1 MKSSPSPWWK
11 TGVIY
16 QIYPRSFYD
25 SNDDGIGDI
34 KGITLKLDYLSWL
47 GIDALW
53 LSPVNVSPM
62 YDFGYDIS
70 DYYDIDQCYG
80 SFDDFTELVD
90 KAHAHGIKIIMDL
103 VINHTS
109 HLHKW
114 FVESRSSK
122 DNRRRAWYIWHPGKN
137 GKAPNNWRSA
147 FGGSAWEF
155 DSHTGEYYLHSFLKE
170 QPDLNWRNSEMR
182 KSIFKMMRHWL
193 DMGVDGFR
201 LDVVNWFV
209 KDDRLRSN
217 PFTIKPLDPEKH
229 KYDRN
234 RPEVHDYI
242 RELRSVV
249 DEYDARMT
257 VGEVFTLPP
266 GNPELSASF
275 LGNGTDELHLAFDFS
290 IMYRF
295 WSARSFYKCIKK
307 WSAAIP
313 EKGWQCNVL
322 SNHDQPRS
330 RSRFLGGTDSEKRAR
345 VAAVFLLTIKG
356 TPFLYYGEELGM
368 KNTRLARSEI
378 VDPLGRRYWPVYRGR
393 DCSRTPMLW
402 SAKQHAGFTHARP
415 WLPVDSSYK
424 TLNVRALT
432 GDRYSMLNLYRNL
445 IHLRKKHR
453 SLGEGE
459 FIPEVHG
466 FKNVLAYFRVHGDE
480 KFFIVLNFSGK
491 EKHINAGNTGQW
503 RVMLSTHRTRYE
515 HFTSLK
521 ITLAPYEA
529 TVIKWMGKL

>member
-1 MKSSPSPWWK
+1 MKSDTLWWK
-11 TGVIY
+11 SGVVY

-34 KGITLKLDYLSWL
+34 KGITAKLDYLSWL
-47 GIDALW
+47 GIDAIW
-53 LSPVNVSPM
+53 LSPVNTSPM

-70 DYYDIDQCYG
+70 DYYDIDDCYG
-80 SFDDFTELVD
+80 TLDDFKELIGE
-90 KAHAHGIKIIMDL
+90 AHKLGIKIIMDL
-103 VINHTS
+103 VVNHTS
-109 HLHKW
+109 HMHKW
-114 FVESRSSK
+114 FIESRSSK
-122 DNRRRAWYIWHPGKN
+122 DNRRRDWYIWHEGRN
-137 GKAPNNWRSA
+137 GKVPNNWRSA

-155 DSHTGEYYLHSFLKE
+155 DPHTGEYYLHSFLKE

-182 KSIFKMMRHWL
+182 KSIYKMMRFWL

-209 KDDRLRSN
+209 KDKKFRNN
-217 PFTIKPLDPEKH
+217 PFTIKPFDPEKH

-249 DEYDARMT
+249 NEYENRMT

-266 GNPELSASF
+266 GSPALAASF
-275 LGNGTDELHLAFDFS
+275 LGNDNDELHLTFDFS
-290 IMYRF
+290 IMYRL
-295 WSARSFYKCIKK
+295 WSARRFYNCIKK
-307 WSAAIP
+307 WYKALP
-313 EKGWQCNVL
+313 EGGWPCNVL

-330 RSRFLGGTDSEKRAR
+330 RSRFMGGADSENRAR

-368 KNTRLARSEI
+368 KNARLSRGDI

-402 SAKQHAGFTHARP
+402 NTRSNAGFSQGRP
-415 WLPVDSSYK
+415 WLPVDSGYK
-424 TLNVRALT
+424 NINVRSQMN
-432 GDRYSMLNLYRNL
+432 DRYSILNLYRNVL
-445 IHLRKKHR
+445 HLRRKYKA
-453 SLGEGE
+453 LNEGD
-459 FIPEVHG
+459 IVPVMKG
-466 FKNVLAYFRVHGDE
+466 FKGVLAYLRIYGDE
-480 KFFIVLNFSGK
+480 RFFIALNFSSK
-491 EKHINAGNTGQW
+491 EKRVHAEERGQW
-503 RVMLSTHRTRYE
+503 RVMFSTHRTRYE
-515 HFTSLK
+515 HFTSLN

-529 TVIKWMGKL
+529 MIVMRIGEL

>member
-1 MKSSPSPWWK
+1 MNSLPWWK

-34 KGITLKLDYLSWL
+34 KGIIHKLDYIVWL
-47 GIDALW
+47 GVDAIW
-53 LSPVNVSPM
+53 LSPVNTSPM

-70 DYYDIDQCYG
+70 DYYDIDPAYG
-80 SFDDFTELVD
+80 TLNDFDLLIK
-90 KAHAHGIKIIMDL
+90 KAHERGIRIIMDL
-103 VINHTS
+103 VVNHTS

-114 FVESRSSK
+114 FVDSRSSK
-122 DNRRRAWYIWHPGKN
+122 DSRRRDWYIWHPGKN
-137 GKAPNNWRSA
+137 GKPPNNWKSA

-155 DSHTGEYYLHSFLKE
+155 DSRTGEYYLHSFLKE
-170 QPDLNWRNSEMR
+170 QPDLNWRNPDMR
-182 KSIFKMMRHWL
+182 KSVYKIIRFWL
-193 DMGVDGFR
+193 DRGVDGFR

-209 KDDRLRSN
+209 KDEKLRNN

-234 RPEVHDYI
+234 RPEVHKYLN
-242 RELRSVV
+242 ELRSVI
-249 DEYDARMT
+249 DEYDDRMT

-290 IMYRF
+290 IMYRL
-295 WSARSFYKCIKK
+295 WGARNFYKCVKK
-307 WSAAIP
+307 WYAAIP

-330 RSRFLGGTDSEKRAR
+330 RTRFLGGADSGKRAR

-368 KNTRLARSEI
+368 KNTKLARSEI
-378 VDPLGRRYWPVYRGR
+378 VDPLGRRYWPVYSGR

-402 SAKQHAGFTHARP
+402 SASRNAGFSRARP
-415 WLPVDSSYK
+415 WLPVDSSYEM
-424 TLNVRALT
+424 LNVKTQAA
-432 GDRYSMLNLYRNL
+432 DRYSKLNFYRDL
-445 IHLRKKHR
+445 IHLRKKH
-453 SLGEGE
+453 SALNQGEI
-459 FIPEVHG
+459 IPVVRG
-466 FKNVLAYFRVHGDE
+466 FNNVLAYFREHGDE
-480 KFFIVLNFSGK
+480 KFFIALNFSGK
-491 EKHINAGNTGQW
+491 EKYLGAGHSGQW
-503 RVMLSTHRTRYE
+503 RVMVSTHRTRYE
-515 HFTSLK
+515 HFVSLNFR
-521 ITLAPYEA
+521 LAPYEA
-529 TVIKWMGKL
+529 TVVMRIGDL